1 MRRNS
6 KIFATI
12 LVFVFAFSITL
23 GAVTAAYA
31 DKAPLV
37 GLAKTTVNA
46 YFRKGPGVDQDILDV
61 IKKGTEV
68 VVLGKVGNWYKISHP
83 DKRVGYVTGK
93 YLEGLDKGINKLVEE
108 KIKLEEQIKSLETK
122 IDLSKLEKN
131 IVLATTTSTQDTG
144 LLDTLVPAFSKKY
157 GVNVKV
163 IAVGTGEAI
172 EMGKRGD
179 ADVILVHSRK
189 SEDAFVAEGFGVNRR
204 DVMYNFFLLVGPKDD
219 PAKVSEVKDAVSA
232 MKAIADNGST
242 FISRGDESGTH
253 KKEKDLWK
261 LANIDPKAQKWY
273 MEVGQ
278 GMGAT
283 LTMANE
289 QGAYTLVD
297 SGTWY
302 AYQDKVNMKIVLEGD
317 KALFNPYGV
326 IAINPAK
333 YPNIGYNSAMAFVEF
348 ITSQE
353 GQTIIKE
360 YKKNGYQLFVP
371 DAK

>member
-1 MRRNS
+1 MLILS
-6 KIFATI
+6 MVLSLTACAKPAPATPE
-12 LVFVFAFSITL
+12 
-23 GAVTAAYA
+23 TAA
-31 DKAPLV
+31 PE
-37 GLAKTTVNA
+37 
-46 YFRKGPGVDQDILDV
+46 
-61 IKKGTEV
+61 TE
-68 VVLGKVGNWYKISHP
+68 
-83 DKRVGYVTGK
+83 
-93 YLEGLDKGINKLVEE
+93 
-108 KIKLEEQIKSLETK
+108 
-122 IDLSKLEKN
+122 IDLSKLEKS
-131 IVLATTTSTQDTG
+131 ITLATTTSTQDTG
-144 LLDTLVPAFSKKY
+144 LLDTLVPAFSEKY
-157 GVNVKV
+157 GVEVKV

-189 SEDAFVAEGFGVNRR
+189 SEDAFVAEGFGVNRK

-219 PAKVSEVKDAVSA
+219 PAKVGDTKDVVSA
-232 MKAIADNGST
+232 MTAIANSNST

-261 LANIDPKAQKWY
+261 SAEIEPQGNKWY

-289 QGAYTLVD
+289 QGAYTLID

-302 AYQDKVNMKIVLEGD
+302 ANQDKVNMKIVLEGD

-326 IAINPAK
+326 IAVNPEK
-333 YPNIGYNSAMAFVEF
+333 YPNIGYNSATAFAEF
-348 ITSQE
+348 ITSEE

-360 YKKNGYQLFVP
+360 YKKNGFQLFVP

>member
-1 MRRNS
+1 MKKFITFILILS
-6 KIFATI
+6 MVLSLTACAKPAPATPEP
-12 LVFVFAFSITL
+12 
-23 GAVTAAYA
+23 AA
-31 DKAPLV
+31 PE
-37 GLAKTTVNA
+37 
-46 YFRKGPGVDQDILDV
+46 
-61 IKKGTEV
+61 TE
-68 VVLGKVGNWYKISHP
+68 
-83 DKRVGYVTGK
+83 
-93 YLEGLDKGINKLVEE
+93 
-108 KIKLEEQIKSLETK
+108 

-131 IVLATTTSTQDTG
+131 ITLATTTSTQDTG

-157 GVNVKV
+157 GVEVKV

-189 SEDAFVAEGFGVNRR
+189 SEDAFVAEGFGVNRK

-219 PAKVSEVKDAVSA
+219 PAKVGDTKDVVSA
-232 MKAIADNGST
+232 MTAIANSNST

-261 LANIDPKAQKWY
+261 SAEIEPQGNKWY

-289 QGAYTLVD
+289 QGAYTLID

-302 AYQDKVNMKIVLEGD
+302 ANQDKVNMKIVLEGD

-326 IAINPAK
+326 IAVNPEK
-333 YPNIGYNSAMAFVEF
+333 YPNIGYNSAMAFAEF
-348 ITSQE
+348 ITSEE
-353 GQTIIKE
+353 GQKIIKE
-360 YKKNGYQLFVP
+360 YKKNGFQLFVP

>member
-1 MRRNS
+1 MRKNS

-12 LVFVFAFSITL
+12 LVFVFAFSIML
-23 GAVTAAYA
+23 GAIASTYA
-31 DKAPLV
+31 DTTFRIGGA
-37 GLAKTTVNA
+37 AKTTVNA
-46 YFRKGPGVDQDILDV
+46 YFRKAPGIDQDILDV
-61 IKKGTEV
+61 IRKGTEV
-68 VVLGKVGNWYKISHP
+68 AVLGKVGNWYKIGHP
-83 DKRVGYVTGK
+83 DSRVGYVTGR
-93 YLEGLDKGINKLVEE
+93 YLTGIDKRVGEIE
-108 KIKLEEQIKSLETK
+108 KETPKPEAK

-163 IAVGTGEAI
+163 VAVGTGQAI

-179 ADVILVHSRK
+179 ADVLLVHSRK

-204 DVMYNFFLLVGPKDD
+204 DVMYNFYVLVGPKDD
-219 PAKVSEVKDAVSA
+219 PAKVSEAKDAVSA
-232 MKAIADNGST
+232 MSAVANNNST
-242 FISRGDESGTH
+242 FVSRGDESGTH

-261 LANIDPKAQKWY
+261 AANITPQGNKWY

-302 AYQDKVNMKIVLEGD
+302 KFQDKLNMKIVFQGD

-326 IAINPAK
+326 IAVNPAK
-333 YPNIGYNSAMAFVEF
+333 YPNICYNSAMAFVEF
-348 ITSQE
+348 ITSEE
-353 GQTIIKE
+353 GQKIIKD
-360 YKKNGYQLFVP
+360 YKKDGYQLFVP

>member
-1 MRRNS
+1 M
-6 KIFATI
+6 
-12 LVFVFAFSITL
+12 
-23 GAVTAAYA
+23 
-31 DKAPLV
+31 
-37 GLAKTTVNA
+37 
-46 YFRKGPGVDQDILDV
+46 
-61 IKKGTEV
+61 
-68 VVLGKVGNWYKISHP
+68 
-83 DKRVGYVTGK
+83 
-93 YLEGLDKGINKLVEE
+93 
-108 KIKLEEQIKSLETK
+108 
-122 IDLSKLEKN
+122 
-131 IVLATTTSTQDTG
+131 
-144 LLDTLVPAFSKKY
+144 
-157 GVNVKV
+157 
-163 IAVGTGEAI
+163 
-172 EMGKRGD
+172 
-179 ADVILVHSRK
+179 
-189 SEDAFVAEGFGVNRR
+189 NRR

-219 PAKVSEVKDAVSA
+219 PAKVSEAKDAVSA

-253 KKEKDLWK
+253 KKEKDLCK

-302 AYQDKVNMKIVLEGD
+302 AYQDKVNMKIVLQGD

>member
-1 MRRNS
+1 MRKNS

-12 LVFVFAFSITL
+12 LVFVFAFSIML
-23 GAVTAAYA
+23 GAIASTYA
-31 DKAPLV
+31 DSSIAI
-37 GLAKTTVNA
+37 GSAAKTTVNVN
-46 YFRKGPGVDQDILDV
+46 FRKGPGINNSIISV
-61 IKKGTEV
+61 IKKGSEV
-68 VVLGKVGNWYKISHP
+68 KTLEKVGRWYKIQLANG
-83 DKRVGYVTGK
+83 KTGYVYDK
-93 YLEGLDKGINKLVEE
+93 YLSGIDKKVAEVVKE
-108 KIKLEEQIKSLETK
+108 TPKTETK
-122 IDLSKLEKN
+122 IDISKLEKN
-131 IVLATTTSTQDTG
+131 ITLATTTSTQDTG
-144 LLDTLVPAFSKKY
+144 LLDTLVPAFTKKY

-189 SEDAFVAEGFGVNRR
+189 SEDAFVAEGFGVNRK
-204 DVMYNFFLLVGPKDD
+204 DVMYNFYVLVGPKDD
-219 PAKVSEVKDAVSA
+219 PAKVGETKDVVSA
-232 MKAIADNGST
+232 MAAIANSNST

-261 LANIDPKAQKWY
+261 AANIVPQGNKWY

-289 QGAYTLVD
+289 QGAYTLAD

-302 AYQDKVNMKIVLEGD
+302 AYQDKVNMKIVLQGD

-326 IAINPAK
+326 IAVNPAK
-333 YPNIGYNSAMAFVEF
+333 YTNIGYNSAMAFAEF
-348 ITSQE
+348 ITSEE
-353 GQTIIKE
+353 GQKIIKE
-360 YKKNGYQLFVP
+360 YKKNGFQLFVP